1 MLILVLGKGK
11 TGSLVA
17 EVARERGHG
26 VRALD
31 IDENPHASALT
42 APNLAGVDVVIDF
55 TAPEA
60 AVENIRAVLA
70 LGGRIVVGTT
80 GWYSHLAETQV
91 QSAKARGGLL
101 YGTNFSIGVQKLFQL
116 TAELA
121 KLEGYQFSIDE
132 THHVTKL
139 DAPSGTAIT
148 LKEII
153 LGVGRAPKPISTCP
167 LSRTA
172 WAMPRASTWCARR
185 VTAICWSCATTRIR
199 GAALRWARCAAPSG
213 WPANPARGSSAR
225 SSRSY
230 NSGQRSTYVY
240 AARLRPALAG
250 CAASRR
256 PGSRRRSQTS
266 AGTNE
271 RGSSAGCEREDSGIR
286 GCVHQARKSGRARR
300 WMGVFTQ
307 RL

>member
-31 IDENPHASALT
+31 IHENPHASSLT

-60 AVENIRAVLA
+60 AIENMRAVLA

-80 GWYSHLAETQV
+80 GWYTKLEEIKALA
-91 QSAKARGGLL
+91 AKRGGGLL
-101 YGTNFSIGVQKLFQL
+101 YGTNFSIGVQKLFQM

-121 KLEGYQFSIDE
+121 KLEGYKFSIDE

-153 LGVGRAPKPISTCP
+153 LGVRPGFDVPIESHRVGDAKGEHLVRAISDCDV
-167 LSRTA
+167 LELRHDAHSRRGFA
-172 WAMPRASTWCARR
+172 LGA
-185 VTAICWSCATTRIR
+185 VR
-199 GAALRWARCAAPSG
+199 GAEW
-213 WPANPARGSSAR
+213 
-225 SSRSY
+225 
-230 NSGQRSTYVY
+230 
-240 AARLRPALAG
+240 LAG
-250 CAASRR
+250 
-256 PGSRRRSQTS
+256 
-266 AGTNE
+266 
-271 RGSSAGCEREDSGIR
+271 
-286 GCVHQARKSGRARR
+286 KSGAWEFREIFAE
-300 WMGVFTQ
+300 
-307 RL
+307 L

>member
-31 IDENPHASALT
+31 INENAHASALT

-60 AVENIRAVLA
+60 AAENMRAVLA
-70 LGGRIVVGTT
+70 LGGCIVVGTT
-80 GWYSHLAETQV
+80 GWYDKLTDLKALAIQ
-91 QSAKARGGLL
+91 RGGGLL

-121 KLEGYQFSIDE
+121 KLEGYKFSISE
-132 THHVTKL
+132 THHLTKL

-153 LGVGRAPKPISTCP
+153 LSVRPGIDVPVESQRVGDAKGEHVVRATSDCDV
-167 LSRTA
+167 LELRHDAHSRRGFA
-172 WAMPRASTWCARR
+172 LGA
-185 VTAICWSCATTRIR
+185 VR
-199 GAALRWARCAAPSG
+199 GAEW
-213 WPANPARGSSAR
+213 
-225 SSRSY
+225 
-230 NSGQRSTYVY
+230 
-240 AARLRPALAG
+240 LAG
-250 CAASRR
+250 
-256 PGSRRRSQTS
+256 
-266 AGTNE
+266 
-271 RGSSAGCEREDSGIR
+271 
-286 GCVHQARKSGRARR
+286 KSGAWEFREI
-300 WMGVFTQ
+300 FDQ
-307 RL
+307 L